1 MQNPEFEKILVEKQE
16 IVTEIM
22 TKFLESLDEAT
33 ETEETDNYLTMD
45 DLESMWS
52 DLESKTKEIYSDFV
66 RTALSKA
73 NEKRLIESK
82 KENSQRKG

>member
-1 MQNPEFEKILVEKQE
+1 MQNPEFEKVLVEKQE
-16 IVTEIM
+16 MVTETM

-33 ETEETDNYLTMD
+33 ETEEIDNYLTMD

-52 DLESKTKEIYSDFV
+52 DLESKTKGIYSDFV
-66 RTALSKA
+66 RAALSKA

>member
-1 MQNPEFEKILVEKQE
+1 MQNPEFEKVLVEKQE
-16 IVTEIM
+16 MVTEAM
-22 TKFLESLDEAT
+22 TKFLESLDGAT
-33 ETEETDNYLTMD
+33 ETEEIDNYLTMD

-52 DLESKTKEIYSDFV
+52 ALESKTKEIYSDFV

>member
-1 MQNPEFEKILVEKQE
+1 VQNPEFEKVLVEKQE
-16 IVTEIM
+16 MVIETM

-33 ETEETDNYLTMD
+33 ETEEIDNYLTMD